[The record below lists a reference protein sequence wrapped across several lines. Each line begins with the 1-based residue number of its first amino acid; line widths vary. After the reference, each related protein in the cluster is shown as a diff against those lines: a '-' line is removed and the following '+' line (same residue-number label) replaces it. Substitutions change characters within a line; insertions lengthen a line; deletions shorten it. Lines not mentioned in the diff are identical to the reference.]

1 MIISDQADAMLDGAR
16 ARAAELGLSN
26 VEFQVLGAEWIDLPL
41 ASVDAVLCR
50 WGYMLL
56 ADPAAALAE
65 TPRAAPRRA
74 RRAGGVGRRSSTTR
88 GRCCPSLELIERGLT
103 TPPAPGTPGPFS
115 LGEPGRVRELLEQAG
130 FAEIDVQALEIE
142 QRHPSFEVFWETTL
156 DLARA
161 FHDAVLS
168 RPEGEIAEIRAG
180 LGSRLAPTP
189 APDGRARDPR
199 AHARRLRERRRPG
212 PPAIEDGRDSL
223 RALMLYDDDADLH
236 LLDGKTVAI
245 IGYGSQGHAHALN
258 LKDSGV
264 KVVVGLREDSASVAQ
279 AREHGLEVLSVV
291 EAASRGD
298 LVMMLVPDELH
309 REVWENEV
317 RDGIAEGN
325 MLLFG
330 HGFSIHYKEVEPPPG
345 VDVAMVAPKGPGHLV
360 RRQFTEGSG
369 VPGLIAVEQDA
380 TGNARALAL
389 AYAKGIGCTRG
400 GVIETTFKD
409 ETETDLF
416 GEQAV
421 LCGGASELVQA
432 GFQTL
437 VEAGYD
443 PEMAYFECL
452 HELKLIADLMYE
464 KGLAGMRYSISN
476 TAEYGDYTRGKRVI
490 TEETRAEMRQI
501 LAEIQSGDF
510 AREWIAENRAGQESF
525 KRMRAEQADTQ
536 VEHVGGELRS
546 HMDWIKPAF

>member
-1 MIISDQADAMLDGAR
+1 MSGIA
-16 ARAAELGLSN
+16 
-26 VEFQVLGAEWIDLPL
+26 
-41 ASVDAVLCR
+41 C
-50 WGYMLL
+50 
-56 ADPAAALAE
+56 
-65 TPRAAPRRA
+65 
-74 RRAGGVGRRSSTTR
+74 
-88 GRCCPSLELIERGLT
+88 
-103 TPPAPGTPGPFS
+103 
-115 LGEPGRVRELLEQAG
+115 
-130 FAEIDVQALEIE
+130 ALE
-142 QRHPSFEVFWETTL
+142 
-156 DLARA
+156 
-161 FHDAVLS
+161 
-168 RPEGEIAEIRAG
+168 
-180 LGSRLAPTP
+180 
-189 APDGRARDPR
+189 
-199 AHARRLRERRRPG
+199 
-212 PPAIEDGRDSL
+212 
-223 RALMLYDDDADLH
+223 MLYDDQADLS
-236 LLDGKTVAI
+236 LLEGKTVAV

-264 KVVVGLREDSASVAQ
+264 AVVVGLREDSSSAAK
-279 AREHGLEVLSVV
+279 AREQGLEVLPVV

-309 REVWENEV
+309 RQVWEQGV
-317 RDGIAEGN
+317 RDGLAAGN

-330 HGFSIHYKEVEPPPG
+330 HGFSIHYGEVTPPSG
-345 VDVAMVAPKGPGHLV
+345 IDVGMIAPKGPGHLV
-360 RRQFTEGSG
+360 RRQFLEGSG

-380 TGNARALAL
+380 SGSARDLAL

-400 GVIETTFKD
+400 GVIETSFKD

-437 VEAGYD
+437 VDAGYD

-490 TEETRAEMRQI
+490 TDETRAAMRKI

-510 AREWIAENRAGQESF
+510 AREWIAENRAGQENF

-536 VEHVGGELRS
+536 IEHVGDELRS
-546 HMDWIKPAF
+546 HMGWISSSF